1 MYVSLLN
8 IGAHIQQLASQQPHD
23 EPFINDQQFRS
34 KLCSSLEVPNNPT
47 NRHRLKKA
55 YINRLT
61 AIRQESSEGE
71 WMPERSEGTSRGPE
85 SPSQDDT
92 NNADNNNHDSG
103 EDGQEMPESPPEGL
117 NLPEEDND
125 HDSGEGGQEMPQ
137 SPQKCSTCQKRAM

>member
-8 IGAHIQQLASQQPHD
+8 VGAHIQQLASQQPHD
-23 EPFINDQQFRS
+23 EPFINDQQFWA

-61 AIRQESSEGE
+61 
-71 WMPERSEGTSRGPE
+71 
-85 SPSQDDT
+85 
-92 NNADNNNHDSG
+92 NHDSG

-125 HDSGEGGQEMPQ
+125 HDSGEDGQEMPQ
-137 SPQKCSTCQKRAM
+137 SPPEGFNLPEEGKMQA